1 MSFIPDSLTLIA
13 FCTASII
20 LAITPG
26 PDMTL
31 MISRSLS
38 DGVKAGL
45 MIVAGTTTGILVHTC
60 LVAFGLSALVVA
72 SPTAFWILKIAGA
85 GYLLWLALQ
94 ALRGSS
100 SFSVERRESSGKSLL
115 KFWFNGFGVNL
126 LNPKIIIFFMT
137 FLPQFV
143 HADDPNFT
151 ARLLF
156 LGALFAVVSMPI
168 VIGTVFSADKI
179 SSWLKSNP
187 KFLRWL
193 DYGFA
198 SVFSMFAVRIL
209 FTQGK

>member
-13 FCTASII
+13 FCTASIV

-45 MIVAGTTTGILVHTC
+45 MIVAGTTTGILIHTC

-85 GYLLWLALQ
+85 GYLLWLAIQ

-100 SFSVERRESSGKSLL
+100 SFSVERKQSSNKSLL
-115 KFWFNGFGVNL
+115 RFWVNGLGVNL
-126 LNPKIIIFFMT
+126 LNPKIIVFFMT

-143 HADDPNFT
+143 RADDPNFT
-151 ARLLF
+151 GRLLF
-156 LGALFAVVSMPI
+156 LGLLFTVVALPI
-168 VIGTVFSADKI
+168 VIGTVIAADKL
-179 SSWLKSNP
+179 SRWLKDNP
-187 KFLRWL
+187 RFLRWL

-198 SVFSMFAVRIL
+198 GVFSMFAVRIL

>member
-13 FCTASII
+13 FCTASIV

-45 MIVAGTTTGILVHTC
+45 MIVAGTTTGILIHTC

-85 GYLLWLALQ
+85 GYLLWLAIQ

-100 SFSVERRESSGKSLL
+100 SFSVERQTSSDKSLIR
-115 KFWFNGFGVNL
+115 FWFNGLGVNL

-143 HADDPNFT
+143 RADDPNFT
-151 ARLLF
+151 GRLLF
-156 LGALFAVVSMPI
+156 LGLLFAVVALPI
-168 VIGTVFSADKI
+168 VIGTVIAADKL
-179 SSWLKSNP
+179 SRWLKNNP
-187 KFLRWL
+187 RFLRWL
-193 DYGFA
+193 DYRFA